1 MPKRRISLADLNR
14 TAAGRGQTLLG
25 STPAPAPHALGGFD
39 THGISQHAHP
49 TVADISECLFFS
61 PGDGR
66 IWLQDQRMIL
76 LHSEALGSLRRELI
90 DSIGLDKARGLLT
103 RAGYV
108 SGARDA
114 RLARQQWPDAEPQAA
129 AIAGTRLHALE
140 GVVQVEVVHARYD
153 AELGD
158 YDGEFIWHNSSE
170 DDEHIAAYGVGG
182 SPACWM
188 QVGYAT
194 GYVSTLFGR
203 MVVFREV
210 ECRSSGAAHCR
221 VVGKSAER
229 WDDPE
234 QDLFYLNAQ
243 DFVGTPPAALA
254 DVLAGKARRTTYL
267 GTPPG
272 KASSSSTPATQQAAE
287 PSAHTPHST
296 MVGASSAFNAACHML
311 QRVAPTAATVL
322 FTGESGVGKE
332 MFASMLHRISPRS
345 SQPFVAINCAAI
357 PETLVES
364 ELFGVERGAYTGAG
378 TSRPGRFERAHG
390 GTLFLDEIGTLSL
403 VAQGKLLRA
412 LQEGEVERVGG
423 TRTVRVDVRL
433 VAATNVDLRQAVRE
447 GTFREDLFYRL
458 NVFPI
463 HLPPLRERRDD
474 IPLLMSHF
482 LAHYQRKHQ
491 RQVPGFSQA
500 AVKAMFHY
508 PFPGNIRELQNL
520 IERAVILAT
529 DGEPIEPH
537 HLFAGGEQSGGGVM
551 SLHLQGNRGGTLHA
565 QDPLSAGS
573 ASQAAHAS
581 ANTRAGAAL
590 APPVAPVVAP
600 LHQAEEQMLR
610 QALQSARG
618 NVALAARLLGI
629 SRATMA
635 YRLRKFEIQ
644 VK

>member
-1 MPKRRISLADLNR
+1 MPRRRVSLADLNR
-14 TAAGRGQTLLG
+14 STATGQSAALPG
-25 STPAPAPHALGGFD
+25 PALPGALGGFD
-39 THGISQHAHP
+39 TVGVSQHAHP

-108 SGARDA
+108 GGARDA
-114 RLARQQWPDAEPQAA
+114 RMVRQQWPDADPPAA

-140 GVVQVEVVHARYD
+140 GVVQVEVVHVRYD
-153 AELGD
+153 AETGD
-158 YDGEFIWHNSSE
+158 YEGEFIWHNSSE

-203 MVVFREV
+203 MIVFREV
-210 ECRSSGAAHCR
+210 ECRSSGSAHCR
-221 VVGKSAER
+221 VIGKSAER
-229 WDDPE
+229 WDDPG

-243 DFVGTPPAALA
+243 DFVGTPPAAARAPSRKGTLGA
-254 DVLAGKARRTTYL
+254 SPGSVALAGAPTSD
-267 GTPPG
+267 G
-272 KASSSSTPATQQAAE
+272 A
-287 PSAHTPHST
+287 T

-332 MFASMLHRISPRS
+332 MFASMLHRISPRGA
-345 SQPFVAINCAAI
+345 QPFVALNCAAI

-378 TSRPGRFERAHG
+378 ASRPGRFERAHG
-390 GTLFLDEIGTLSL
+390 GTLFLDEIATLSL

-412 LQEGEVERVGG
+412 LQEGEIERVGG
-423 TRTVRVDVRL
+423 TRTITVDVRV

-447 GTFREDLFYRL
+447 GTLREDLYYRL

-463 HLPPLRERRDD
+463 HLPPLRDRRDD

-482 LAHYQRKHQ
+482 LAHYQRKHR
-491 RQVPGFSQA
+491 RQGPGFSQA
-500 AVKAMFHY
+500 AVKAMFNY

-520 IERAVILAT
+520 IERSVILVN
-529 DGEPIEPH
+529 DGEPIAPH
-537 HLFAGGEQSGGGVM
+537 HLFSSGEQPGTGVM
-551 SLHLQGNRGGTLHA
+551 SLQLGADSTATLHMPWA
-565 QDPLSAGS
+565 GGS
-573 ASQAAHAS
+573 APATQAA
-581 ANTRAGAAL
+581 AA
-590 APPVAPVVAP
+590 AMPGVAP
-600 LHQAEEQMLR
+600 LHQAEVQLLR
-610 QALQSARG
+610 QALHSAAG
-618 NVALAARLLGI
+618 NVASAARLLGI
-629 SRATMA
+629 SRATLA
-635 YRLRKFEIQ
+635 YRLRKFGIPAGRS
-644 VK
+644 

>member
-1 MPKRRISLADLNR
+1 MSRRRVSLADLNR
-14 TAAGRGQTLLG
+14 SSTTGQAAGLPGTAQPG
-25 STPAPAPHALGGFD
+25 ALGGFD
-39 THGISQHAHP
+39 TVGVSQHAHP

-108 SGARDA
+108 GGARDA
-114 RLARQQWPDAEPQAA
+114 RMVRQQWPDADPPAA

-140 GVVQVEVVHARYD
+140 GVVQVEVVHVRYD
-153 AELGD
+153 AETGD
-158 YDGEFIWHNSSE
+158 YEGEFIWHNSSE

-203 MVVFREV
+203 MIVFREV
-210 ECRSSGAAHCR
+210 ECRSSGSAQCR
-221 VVGKSAER
+221 VIGKSAER
-229 WDDPE
+229 WDDPG

-243 DFVGTPPAALA
+243 DFVGTPPAAARAPSRKGTLGA
-254 DVLAGKARRTTYL
+254 SPGSVALAGA
-267 GTPPG
+267 
-272 KASSSSTPATQQAAE
+272 PAADGA
-287 PSAHTPHST
+287 T

-332 MFASMLHRISPRS
+332 MFASMLHRISPR
-345 SQPFVAINCAAI
+345 QAHPLVALNCAAI

-378 TSRPGRFERAHG
+378 ASRPGRFERAHG
-390 GTLFLDEIGTLSL
+390 GTLFLDEIATLSL

-412 LQEGEVERVGG
+412 LQEGEIERVGG
-423 TRTVRVDVRL
+423 TRTITVDVRV

-447 GTFREDLFYRL
+447 GMFREDLYYRL

-463 HLPPLRERRDD
+463 HLPPLRDRRDD
-474 IPLLMSHF
+474 IPLLMGHF
-482 LAHYQRKHQ
+482 LAHYQRKHR
-491 RQVPGFSQA
+491 RQGPGFSQA
-500 AVKAMFHY
+500 AVKAMFNY

-520 IERAVILAT
+520 IERSVILVN
-529 DGEPIEPH
+529 DGEPIAPH
-537 HLFAGGEQSGGGVM
+537 HLFSSGEQPGTGVM
-551 SLHLQGNRGGTLHA
+551 SLQLGADSTATLHMPWA
-565 QDPLSAGS
+565 VGS
-573 ASQAAHAS
+573 APAIQAA
-581 ANTRAGAAL
+581 AA
-590 APPVAPVVAP
+590 AMPGVAP
-600 LHQAEEQMLR
+600 LHQAEAQLLR
-610 QALQSARG
+610 QALHSAAG
-618 NVALAARLLGI
+618 NVASAARLLGI
-629 SRATMA
+629 SRATLA
-635 YRLRKFEIQ
+635 YRLRKFGIPSGRP
-644 VK
+644 

>member
-14 TAAGRGQTLLG
+14 TAIGLGQTLLG
-25 STPAPAPHALGGFD
+25 ATPSPPPQALGGFD

-103 RAGYV
+103 RPGYV

-114 RLARQQWPDAEPQAA
+114 RLVRQQWPDAEPQAA

-221 VVGKSAER
+221 VVGKSAHL

-254 DVLAGKARRTTYL
+254 DKLLGKARRATYL
-267 GTPPG
+267 GVPQH
-272 KASSSSTPATQQAAE
+272 KASDASPAPAN
-287 PSAHTPHST
+287 HTT

-345 SQPFVAINCAAI
+345 SQPFVAVNCAAI

-447 GTFREDLFYRL
+447 GSFREDLFYRL

-551 SLHLQGNRGGTLHA
+551 SLQLQGNSGGTLHA
-565 QDPLSAGS
+565 QGVAG
-573 ASQAAHAS
+573 AGGAVQAPQAAAAAS
-581 ANTRAGAAL
+581 ARAGVALTPAA
-590 APPVAPVVAP
+590 APVVAP
-600 LHQAEEQMLR
+600 LNQAEEQMLR
-610 QALQSARG
+610 QALQSAGG

-635 YRLRKFEIQ
+635 YRLRKFGIGVER
-644 VK
+644 

>member
-1 MPKRRISLADLNR
+1 MTQRRVSLADLKR
-14 TAAGRGQTLLG
+14 APAGRTDSDAVAQTP
-25 STPAPAPHALGGFD
+25 STADAQNALSGFA
-39 THGISQHAHP
+39 TAGLSEQVHP

-76 LHSEALGSLRRELI
+76 LHSEALGSLRREMI

-114 RLARQQWPDAEPQAA
+114 RLVRQQWPDADPLAA

-140 GVVQVEVVHARYD
+140 GVVQVEVVHVRYD
-153 AELGD
+153 ADTGD
-158 YDGEFIWHNSSE
+158 YEGEFLWHNSSE

-203 MVVFREV
+203 MIVFREV
-210 ECRSSGAAHCR
+210 ECRSSGSAQCR
-221 VVGKSAER
+221 VIGKSAER
-229 WDDPE
+229 WDDVQ
-234 QDLFYLNAQ
+234 QDLAYLNAQ
-243 DFVGTPPAALA
+243 HFVGAIPASAA
-254 DVLAGKARRTTYL
+254 HAPRKSFL
-267 GTPPG
+267 GTPAG
-272 KASSSSTPATQQAAE
+272 SQRTANGTAPADAA
-287 PSAHTPHST
+287 

-311 QRVAPTAATVL
+311 QRVAPTTATVL

-332 MFASMLHRISPRS
+332 MFASMLHRISPR
-345 SQPFVAINCAAI
+345 QDQAFVALNCAAI
-357 PETLVES
+357 PDTLVES

-378 TSRPGRFERAHG
+378 ASRPGRFERAHG

-423 TRTVRVDVRL
+423 TKTLRVDVRV
-433 VAATNVDLRQAVRE
+433 VAATNVDLRQAVRA
-447 GTFREDLFYRL
+447 GSFREDLYYRL

-463 HLPPLRERRDD
+463 HLPPLRDRRDD

-482 LAHYQRKHQ
+482 LAHYRQKHQ

-508 PFPGNIRELQNL
+508 AFPGNIRELQNL
-520 IERAVILAT
+520 IERSVILAA

-537 HLFAGGEQSGGGVM
+537 HLFSGGEKLGDEVL
-551 SLHLQGNRGGTLHA
+551 SLRVAPDHTARLHGNA
-565 QDPLSAGS
+565 PA
-573 ASQAAHAS
+573 ASSAAHAP
-581 ANTRAGAAL
+581 
-590 APPVAPVVAP
+590 APMPVRPQAQPPGTTMAP
-600 LHQAEEQMLR
+600 LHETEAQLLR
-610 QALQSARG
+610 QAFHTAGG
-618 NVALAARLLGI
+618 NVASAARLLGI
-629 SRATMA
+629 SRATLA
-635 YRLRKFEIQ
+635 YRLRKLGIAGRPP
-644 VK
+644 KP

>member
-1 MPKRRISLADLNR
+1 MSRRRVSLADLNR
-14 TAAGRGQTLLG
+14 STATVQAGGLLAAAEP
-25 STPAPAPHALGGFD
+25 SALGGFD
-39 THGISQHAHP
+39 TVGVSQHAHP

-114 RLARQQWPDAEPQAA
+114 RLVRQQWPDAEPTAA
-129 AIAGTRLHALE
+129 AMAGTRLHALE

-153 AELGD
+153 ADAGTYE
-158 YDGEFIWHNSSE
+158 GEFLWHNSSE

-203 MVVFREV
+203 MIVFREV
-210 ECRSSGAAHCR
+210 DCRSSGAAHCR
-221 VVGKSAER
+221 VVGKSAEL

-243 DFVGTPPAALA
+243 DFVGTPPASLPGGAQ
-254 DVLAGKARRTTYL
+254 GKARTTYL
-267 GTPPG
+267 GVPAGTTATP
-272 KASSSSTPATQQAAE
+272 SSAGTAAAVRAQAQTAQAA
-287 PSAHTPHST
+287 

-311 QRVAPTAATVL
+311 QRVAPTDATVL

-332 MFASMLHRISPRS
+332 MFASMLHRISPRKD
-345 SQPFVAINCAAI
+345 QPFVAINCAAI
-357 PETLVES
+357 PDTLVES

-433 VAATNVDLRQAVRE
+433 VAATNVDLRQALRA

-463 HLPPLRERRDD
+463 HLPPLRDRRDD

-500 AVKAMFHY
+500 AVKAMFHH

-520 IERAVILAT
+520 IERGVILAA

-537 HLFAGGEQSGGGVM
+537 HLFAGGEQHGCGGM
-551 SLHLQGNRGGTLHA
+551 SLHLNANSTGTLHA
-565 QDPLSAGS
+565 AG
-573 ASQAAHAS
+573 QAQ
-581 ANTRAGAAL
+581 RGAA
-590 APPVAPVVAP
+590 AVAPQNTPPSHPAPSWNPAPTTPPAIAP
-600 LHQAEEQMLR
+600 LHQAEEQLLR
-610 QALQSARG
+610 QALHSAAG
-618 NVALAARLLGI
+618 NVAAAARLLGI

-635 YRLRKFEIQ
+635 YRLRKFGIGPQ
-644 VK
+644 

>member
-1 MPKRRISLADLNR
+1 MPKRRVSLADLHR
-14 TAAGRGQTLLG
+14 TAVGQGQALLG
-25 STPAPAPHALGGFD
+25 TMPGEAPRALGGFD
-39 THGISQHAHP
+39 THGISQHTHP

-114 RLARQQWPDAEPQAA
+114 RLVRQQWPDAEPTAA
-129 AIAGTRLHALE
+129 AMAGTRLHALE
-140 GVVQVEVVHARYD
+140 GVVQVEVVHARYN
-153 AELGD
+153 AELGE

-203 MVVFREV
+203 MIVFREV
-210 ECRSSGAAHCR
+210 DCRSSGAAHCR
-221 VVGKSAER
+221 VVGKSAHL

-243 DFVGTPPAALA
+243 DFVGTPPATLPTSMPDGAR
-254 DVLAGKARRTTYL
+254 GKARTTYL
-267 GTPPG
+267 GVPPG
-272 KASSSSTPATQQAAE
+272 KATASSHAGTAAE
-287 PSAHTPHST
+287 PTAHAT

-463 HLPPLRERRDD
+463 HLPPLRDRRDD

-551 SLHLQGNRGGTLHA
+551 SLHLQGNSGGTLHA
-565 QDPLSAGS
+565 QGVAGEG
-573 ASQAAHAS
+573 AAAMQALQAAVAVS
-581 ANTRAGAAL
+581 ARGGVTL
-590 APPVAPVVAP
+590 APAAAPVVAP

-610 QALQSARG
+610 QALQSAGG

-635 YRLRKFEIQ
+635 YRVRKFGI
-644 VK
+644 

>member
-1 MPKRRISLADLNR
+1 MPRRRVSLADLHR
-14 TAAGRGQTLLG
+14 TAVGQGQALLG
-25 STPAPAPHALGGFD
+25 TVPAPAPRALGGFD
-39 THGISQHAHP
+39 THGISQHTHP

-114 RLARQQWPDAEPQAA
+114 RLVRQQWPDAEPTAA
-129 AIAGTRLHALE
+129 AMAGTRLHALE
-140 GVVQVEVVHARYD
+140 GVVQVEVVHARYN

-203 MVVFREV
+203 MIVFREV

-221 VVGKSAER
+221 VIGKSAER

-254 DVLAGKARRTTYL
+254 DKLLGKAGRTTYL
-267 GTPPG
+267 GVPPG
-272 KASSSSTPATQQAAE
+272 KAPASAATHNTQE
-287 PSAHTPHST
+287 PAAHTT

-537 HLFAGGEQSGGGVM
+537 HLFAGGEQSCGGVM
-551 SLHLQGNRGGTLHA
+551 SLHLQGNSGGTLHVQGVA
-565 QDPLSAGS
+565 GVGAAVQAPPAAVAASVRSSAGLTPA
-573 ASQAAHAS
+573 AS
-581 ANTRAGAAL
+581 
-590 APPVAPVVAP
+590 PVVAP

-610 QALQSARG
+610 QALQSAGG
-618 NVALAARLLGI
+618 NVALAGRLLGI

-635 YRLRKFEIQ
+635 YRVRKFGIE
-644 VK
+644 VER